1 MNAIAKMIT
10 AGNCAL
16 RASIP
21 IVLVSACLVTAQ
33 DPTYTLKVD
42 ARAVFVDVG
51 VFDSGGRPISDLT
64 SDDFRVYEDGQ
75 EQVLRNFAP
84 ADSPYDL
91 LLLFDCSDSTLE
103 EWPLLTEVL
112 TRFDMY
118 RRPQDRT
125 LIASF
130 GSGVEVNL
138 DWKSKRKANL
148 DRTLPICNG
157 TLFYEA
163 LKWAIAKVRFVKNR
177 KGVVVLTDGV
187 DSSIPLRKVKV
198 GDRTFNQF
206 VDFQADSAYQKA
218 LRSVRESRIPFFF
231 VAVWPNLDDK
241 LPQDL
246 LENALS
252 DQRQIHSRL
261 EQLAEASG
269 GKVTYAKEGKDVIAM
284 FEQIARKLSA
294 TYSLGYVPP
303 YEVSDGKRHKIEV
316 QLRSGNYLV
325 QQSRKEYLAR

>member
-1 MNAIAKMIT
+1 
-10 AGNCAL
+10 
-16 RASIP
+16 
-21 IVLVSACLVTAQ
+21 
-33 DPTYTLKVD
+33 
-42 ARAVFVDVG
+42 
-51 VFDSGGRPISDLT
+51 
-64 SDDFRVYEDGQ
+64 
-75 EQVLRNFAP
+75 
-84 ADSPYDL
+84 
-91 LLLFDCSDSTLE
+91 
-103 EWPLLTEVL
+103 
-112 TRFDMY
+112 
-118 RRPQDRT
+118 
-125 LIASF
+125 
-130 GSGVEVNL
+130 
-138 DWKSKRKANL
+138 
-148 DRTLPICNG
+148 
-157 TLFYEA
+157 
-163 LKWAIAKVRFVKNR
+163 
-177 KGVVVLTDGV
+177 VVVLTDGV

-316 QLRSGNYLV
+316 QLRSGILPGSTV
-325 QQSRKEYLAR
+325 QEGVSGKVNFDRERHGIFVPLPIDPHFRACG

>member
-1 MNAIAKMIT
+1 MNPLAKIIA
-10 AGNCAL
+10 AGT
-16 RASIP
+16 SISM
-21 IVLVSACLVTAQ
+21 VLTSACWVAAQ
-33 DPTYTLKVD
+33 DPPYTLHVD
-42 ARAVFVDVG
+42 ARAVFIDVG
-51 VFDSGGRPISDLT
+51 VFDSGGRPISDL
-64 SDDFRVYEDGQ
+64 SADDFRIYEDGQ
-75 EQVLRNFAP
+75 LQVLRNFAA

-103 EWPLLTEVL
+103 EWPILTEAL

-130 GSGVEVNL
+130 GSGVEVNRE
-138 DWKSKRKANL
+138 WKSKRKAKL

-177 KGVVVLTDGV
+177 KGIVVLTDGV
-187 DSSIPLRKVKV
+187 DSSIPLKKVTV
-198 GDRTFNQF
+198 GERTFNQF
-206 VDFQADSAYQKA
+206 VDFQSDADYQKA
-218 LRSVRESRIPFFF
+218 LRSVRESMIPFYF

-241 LPQDL
+241 VPQDVR
-246 LENALS
+246 ESARV
-252 DQRQIHSRL
+252 DQRQIRSRL

-269 GKVTYAKEGKDVIAM
+269 GKVIYAKDGRDVILM
-284 FEQIARKLSA
+284 FEQIAQKLSA

-303 YEVSDGKRHKIEV
+303 YEVSDGKRHKVEV
-316 QLRSGNYLV
+316 RLRSGTYLV
-325 QQSRKEYLAR
+325 QQSRKEYVAR